1 MTSCFTQSPAS
12 RFPALIFGGAF
23 LAIISLCAEAAP
35 PGTGRPDVP
44 SGPDNRPPSTGLL
57 GTSTV
62 AFTTSMDVLND
73 TTKLGT
79 GDRVSFRVIEDR
91 HDPISLIVT
100 DSGEME
106 VPLIGRVK
114 ALDKTCK
121 QLAQEIKP
129 LLEKEYFVKAT
140 VIIGLDLVGTKSRGK
155 VYITGQVRAPGA
167 IELMPGESVTVSQA
181 ILRAGSLSDFA
192 DKRNVR
198 LVRKKEGAQAPK
210 PGDVKTQAPRAGF
223 LKGMFRK
230 KKVPA
235 NDATETIIVDLV
247 EILEK
252 GHLELDPELKV
263 GDLIFVPERLINI

>member
-1 MTSCFTQSPAS
+1 MISRFTRSPAS
-12 RFPALIFGGAF
+12 RLSTLLFGGA
-23 LAIISLCAEAAP
+23 LLSIISLCAEAAP
-35 PGTGRPDVP
+35 PATGRTDVP
-44 SGPDNRPPSTGLL
+44 SGPDNRPPATSVL

-73 TTKLGT
+73 TTKLGP
-79 GDRVSFRVIEDR
+79 GDRVSFRVVEDR
-91 HDPISLIVT
+91 HEPIGLVVT

-114 ALDKTCK
+114 AVDKTCK
-121 QLAQEIKP
+121 QLAREIKP

-155 VYITGQVRAPGA
+155 VYITGQVRSPGA
-167 IELMPGESVTVSQA
+167 LELMPGEPVTVSQA

-198 LVRKKEGAQAPK
+198 LVRKKEGAQASK
-210 PGDVKTQAPRAGF
+210 PGDVRTAAPRTGF
-223 LKGMFRK
+223 LKGIFGRK
-230 KKVPA
+230 EAPA
-235 NDATETIIVDLV
+235 NDATDTIIVDLV

-252 GHLELDPELKV
+252 GHLEQDPELKV
-263 GDLIFVPERLINI
+263 GDLIFVPERLINF